1 MTVVTAMHH
10 MRTSMVQRSQGHSA
24 VAASAYRQ
32 GERYTD
38 QRTGEVHD
46 FRARGGVE
54 DGFIVVPPGA
64 EWALDRERLWNAAEA
79 AERRSNSQ
87 TAREFIIGLP
97 HELNKQER
105 REVAEQFA
113 RELVQRYGVAVDVA
127 MHAPSPDGDQRNWHC
142 HVLATTR
149 RVDADGFHEK
159 TRQLDDQRQ
168 GPREIVSLR
177 ERLAQIQNDAL
188 RLAQVDRQVDHRT
201 FKERGLDRD
210 ADQDHLGRER
220 MAERREVAKEVKE
233 VRRELAAMG
242 VSAKPV
248 EERDPRAQAAQVAQ
262 ELDRWIEAA
271 QRQVQRLREAAAVQI
286 ERAAQVA
293 REKLAQAS
301 EVVRN
306 VWEAAKESLGGDH
319 RTVISPPET
328 PQERL
333 RRIDSERAAPP
344 NAQGPLT
351 AAQRLASAEKLKQPS
366 PVEVVLTAAERL
378 ARAES
383 VGQRQ
388 RTDQAS
394 KETPPIGP
402 QRPRGQGE

>member
-10 MRTSMVQRSQGHSA
+10 VRTSMVQRSQGHSA
-24 VAASAYRQ
+24 VAAAAYRQ

-38 QRTGEVHD
+38 ERTGEVHD

-54 DGFIVVPPGA
+54 DGFIVVPPSA

-188 RLAQVDRQVDHRT
+188 RLAQVDRQVDHRS

-220 MAERREVAKEVKE
+220 MVERREVAKEVEE

-242 VSAKPV
+242 LDAEMV
-248 EERDPRAQAAQVAQ
+248 EQRDPRAQAARVA
-262 ELDRWIEAA
+262 EAVDSWIEGA
-271 QRQVQRLREAAAVQI
+271 QRQVERLREAAAAQI
-286 ERAAQVA
+286 ERAAQIA
-293 REKLAQAS
+293 REKLAQVGDLA
-301 EVVRN
+301 RD
-306 VWEAAKESLGGDH
+306 VWQAAKDNLGAG
-319 RTVISPPET
+319 RQSEGK
-328 PQERL
+328 PQETALERV
-333 RRIDSERAAPP
+333 RRIDGERATA
-344 NAQGPLT
+344 ATQGPQT
-351 AAQRLASAEKLKQPS
+351 ASQRLTSAEKLKPSS
-366 PVEVVLTAAERL
+366 PVETVLSAAERL
-378 ARAES
+378 MRAES
-383 VGQRQ
+383 IGQRQ
-388 RTDQAS
+388 RADQSAG
-394 KETPPIGP
+394 ETPQTEG
-402 QRPRGQGE
+402 QRPRG